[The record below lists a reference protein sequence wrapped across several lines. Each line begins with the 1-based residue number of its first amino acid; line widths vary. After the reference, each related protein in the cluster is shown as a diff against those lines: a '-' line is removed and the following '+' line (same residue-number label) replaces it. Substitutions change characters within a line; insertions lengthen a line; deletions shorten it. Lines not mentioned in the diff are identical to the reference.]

1 MAYKVGKVCL
11 FKHLKQLLQNFEKLL
26 ILSKQ
31 FLVVFHQS
39 GKLARWT
46 NSAFSSFCFRAF
58 KSLQFCQKK
67 SLVVFHQVDG
77 LRFWVFEVS
86 KLSKS
91 LTFVNRSVWVVFRQA
106 SDLQNEQSLRFQVFE
121 TSKLSKFII
130 FVKRGAWLVFHQAGG
145 LQNEKNLFFK
155 TNVSKH
161 GGWVS
166 YTFVQ
171 KPGSFKR
178 FKHFRRKLWCRHQK
192 WNI

>member
-1 MAYKVGKVCL
+1 MNK
-11 FKHLKQLLQNFEKLL
+11 FS
-26 ILSKQ
+26 I
-31 FLVVFHQS
+31 
-39 GKLARWT
+39 
-46 NSAFSSFCFRAF
+46 SSFYFSVF
-58 KSLQFCQKK
+58 KSLQFCQKR
-67 SLVVFHQVDG
+67 SLGSFSPSG
-77 LRFWVFEVS
+77 RLAFLSFLVS

-121 TSKLSKFII
+121 ISKLSKFII

-161 GGWVS
+161 GRWVS